1 MPRRDASSSSWP
13 KNGPSLHLVN
23 ESDVTIHDGNGD
35 RSLSGA
41 RTAAFTLAA
50 AAAWQA
56 ATEMP
61 LIPG

>member
-1 MPRRDASSSSWP
+1 VRRADAEARREQ
-13 KNGPSLHLVN
+13 LVLAQKRPF
-23 ESDVTIHDGNGD
+23 HDGNGD